1 MRLRGELNGEER
13 SSEWAKEARRWLEE
27 SSARGGTIVTGG
39 EEQVKVLWEGEGQGG
54 LFNALGLP
62 GLRVSLVENGCARC
76 TLRIPSHLTDENGN
90 WQTGSIAA
98 AIDDV
103 GAAAIVSVD
112 GIIKVSV
119 QFDISYFYPAKFNEE
134 VEMESRVVE
143 RKDMLTAVVVEV
155 RKKATGEL
163 VAIGRQW
170 MSASRGKKIANSRL

>member
-1 MRLRGELNGEER
+1 MNGEER
-13 SSEWAKEARRWLEE
+13 LSEWAKEARRWLEE
-27 SSARGGTIVTGG
+27 SSARGSTIVTGG
-39 EEQVKVLWEGEGQGG
+39 EEQVKALWEGEGG

-62 GLRVSLVENGCARC
+62 GLHVSLVENGCARC

-98 AIDDV
+98 VIDDV

-119 QFDISYFYPAKFNEE
+119 QFDISYFYPAEFNEE
-134 VEMESRVVE
+134 VEIESRVVE

-155 RKKATGEL
+155 RKKGTGEL

-170 MSASRGKKIANSRL
+170 MSAASRGKKIANT